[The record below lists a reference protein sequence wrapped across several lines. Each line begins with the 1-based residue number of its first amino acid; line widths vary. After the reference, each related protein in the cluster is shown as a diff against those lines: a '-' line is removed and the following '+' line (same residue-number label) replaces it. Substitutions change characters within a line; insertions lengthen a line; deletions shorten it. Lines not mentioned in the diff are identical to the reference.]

1 MTPTLPRAASLH
13 SGRPGNLEA
22 LMARYFLDTE
32 FNEFGGSLI
41 SLALVGADG
50 RELYVSTPCKK
61 PSAWVKKNVI
71 PIIKCAGADPI
82 EIDPDQFGHAIAKF
96 LFDDKVPTI
105 IADWPDDIRYF
116 CQAIIT
122 GPGEMVAIPRLQF
135 QMLRI
140 DAYPTD
146 LPGAV
151 QHNALWD
158 ARALR
163 HVFAPASRK
172 RGMKPAAIKQRWRAL
187 R

>member
-1 MTPTLPRAASLH
+1 M
-13 SGRPGNLEA
+13 
-22 LMARYFLDTE
+22 RYFLDTE
-32 FNEFGGSLI
+32 FNEFGGQLI
-41 SLALVGADG
+41 SLALVNEGGD
-50 RELYVSTPCKK
+50 RELYVSTQCPR
-61 PSAWVKKNVI
+61 PGPWVKENVM
-71 PIIKCAGADPI
+71 PIVKCAGADPI
-82 EIDPDQFGHAIAKF
+82 EIQPDEFGRAIQWF
-96 LFDDKVPTI
+96 LADDKLPTI

-122 GPGEMVAIPRLQF
+122 APGEMVSIPRLQF

-163 HVFAPASRK
+163 QAFSPK
-172 RGMKPAAIKQRWRAL
+172 
-187 R
+187 

>member
-96 LFDDKVPTI
+96 LTRGSRQPVSATP
-105 IADWPDDIRYF
+105 
-116 CQAIIT
+116 
-122 GPGEMVAIPRLQF
+122 EEQF
-135 QMLRI
+135 
-140 DAYPTD
+140 
-146 LPGAV
+146 
-151 QHNALWD
+151 
-158 ARALR
+158 
-163 HVFAPASRK
+163 
-172 RGMKPAAIKQRWRAL
+172 
-187 R
+187 